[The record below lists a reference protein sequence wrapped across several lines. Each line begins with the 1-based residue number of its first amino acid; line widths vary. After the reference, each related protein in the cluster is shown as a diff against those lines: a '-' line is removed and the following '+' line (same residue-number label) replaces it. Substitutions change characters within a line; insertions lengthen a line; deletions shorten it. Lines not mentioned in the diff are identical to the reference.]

1 MFKRTRIETR
11 EGLFGQVVSERKFIF
26 DGHFYPFGFRVEE
39 FVRLPNR
46 VNHIVAGTK
55 AFGRAFV
62 HNRKF
67 ANGREYLE
75 VHPGEWVDVT
85 WCGGPTNEDE
95 WASAYLKELSELPV
109 TESAK

>member
-62 HNRKF
+62 HNPSMG
-67 ANGREYLE
+67 ANGSLCAHRRRINGHRRADCPCL
-75 VHPGEWVDVT
+75 
-85 WCGGPTNEDE
+85 
-95 WASAYLKELSELPV
+95 
-109 TESAK
+109 